1 MDSFMDK
8 VKEQLKRMTSDEKD
22 VWILDQ
28 AKVLPEWKQEDF
40 YKSIC
45 GIKKV
50 INMPERSEITEFCK
64 KVGNGDIAVEY
75 ETHYIEFDDYG
86 HFHGDWE
93 YDFYDPDHAMGFVT
107 SVVAG
112 CHDLIILEEYESAFE
127 ILDDI
132 IRLEFT
138 IVDHPDT
145 DDICEDDFMDLDR
158 AICEGILSLNRD
170 DLLRDYIEACRQS
183 IKDCSDTAEKI
194 VSALEMELF
203 RKCRVYYCITI
214 TGKDPLL
221 CEIKKKLS
229 EDLEQSGKELVWKS
243 KNDKYYWG
251 KFRDEERIRYINA
264 LIDYFGKIGEEEK
277 TAASFLSGTWS
288 QISDLISELR
298 YEPCIDDQLQ
308 IEEIWN
314 IIEALLKRGGFE
326 EEPWEIKARIL
337 EDIYMNDYYDYYG
350 VYDPMKDLADA
361 VCSNREEN
369 LKRADIMMQAGL
381 GTDAARLYRELGDE
395 DKCAEYFEGH
405 LEKEEEPYEI
415 LMDYYKERDPEKA
428 VKIATMA
435 IQKCK
440 KDLTQFFLFLLQ
452 DAKDR
457 GDEDGFKKYLQ
468 SAHRRKNVNSAVIDV
483 EF

>member
-1 MDSFMDK
+1 
-8 VKEQLKRMTSDEKD
+8 
-22 VWILDQ
+22 
-28 AKVLPEWKQEDF
+28 
-40 YKSIC
+40 
-45 GIKKV
+45 
-50 INMPERSEITEFCK
+50 
-64 KVGNGDIAVEY
+64 
-75 ETHYIEFDDYG
+75 
-86 HFHGDWE
+86 
-93 YDFYDPDHAMGFVT
+93 
-107 SVVAG
+107 
-112 CHDLIILEEYESAFE
+112 
-127 ILDDI
+127 
-132 IRLEFT
+132 
-138 IVDHPDT
+138 
-145 DDICEDDFMDLDR
+145 
-158 AICEGILSLNRD
+158 
-170 DLLRDYIEACRQS
+170 
-183 IKDCSDTAEKI
+183 
-194 VSALEMELF
+194 MELF

-298 YEPCIDDQLQ
+298 YEPCIGDQLQ